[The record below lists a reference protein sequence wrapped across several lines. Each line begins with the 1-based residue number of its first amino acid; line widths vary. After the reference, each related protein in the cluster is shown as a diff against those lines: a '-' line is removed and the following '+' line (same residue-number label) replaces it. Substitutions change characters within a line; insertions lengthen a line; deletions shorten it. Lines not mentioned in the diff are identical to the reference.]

1 MGVGIRSVVAVLS
14 ALTAALA
21 IPAGVPTPVAVLVA
35 NTTALVMGGTFHPLT
50 GPRDSPEFVTAYLDN
65 AVDNQISAAYGYA
78 VTNAVA
84 VYTPE
89 EFFPLG
95 GLTFDDSVA
104 EGLANLGR
112 CLRAEPGCVFNADPA
127 VAARVGTVAPRHDD
141 TFVVFG
147 YSQSAAVAS
156 LLKRQL
162 IDAPGPE
169 PAATTFMLAANPM
182 RPNGGVLGRFPA
194 LTIPILGI
202 TFHGATPTAGVDGA
216 YRTVDVVRQY
226 DGLGGDFP
234 VRPLNLL
241 ATVNALLGYGIMH
254 GETVDVPF
262 AQARFQGR
270 EGDTDYYLIGT
281 DLLPLLQPLL
291 LFVPR
296 PILSALD
303 APLRVLVEDAYDR
316 DAGPGDPTTAR
327 WWPVK
332 DFAGTAAK
340 LIASVPVAV
349 DNLTE
354 GFGLGRVLGTPV
366 PGVFGVGGP
375 DLPDVDEGEAVTSD
389 IDEDAVAQRDSA
401 SSTERSAPAEES
413 RSAVGGAD
421 SDGRDDV
428 VDPEPAAPE
437 AETSEAETVT
447 ETEADDADDA
457 DDGADADDEDID
469 ADGADAD
476 GEDTAGNTAEAA

>member
-1 MGVGIRSVVAVLS
+1 MGVSIRSVVSVLS

-65 AVDNQISAAYGYA
+65 AVDNQIAGAYGDT

-95 GLTFDDSVA
+95 KLTFDDSVA

-112 CLRAEPGCVFNADPA
+112 CLRAEAGCVYNVDPA
-127 VAARVGTVAPRHDD
+127 VTARVGTVAPQHDD

-162 IDAPGPE
+162 IDAAGPE
-169 PAATTFMLAANPM
+169 HLPATFMLTANPM

-241 ATVNALLGYGIMH
+241 ATVNALLGYGMLH
-254 GETVDVPF
+254 GETVDAPF
-262 AQARFQGR
+262 SQARFQGR

-281 DLLPLLQPLL
+281 DLLPLLQPLQ

-303 APLRVLVEDAYDR
+303 APLRVLIEDAYDR
-316 DAGPGDPTTAR
+316 DAGPGVPTPAR

-332 DFAGTAAK
+332 DLAGTAAK

-354 GFGLGRVLGTPV
+354 GFGFGRVLGTSA

-375 DLPDVDEGEAVTSD
+375 DLPDADGDATAVAALED
-389 IDEDAVAQRDSA
+389 LDEDVVAQRDSG
-401 SSTERSAPAEES
+401 STGDRAAPAEEQGS
-413 RSAVGGAD
+413 SGAD
-421 SDGRDDV
+421 SGRADEAS
-428 VDPEPAAPE
+428 DPEQSAPDAETPE
-437 AETSEAETVT
+437 ALDTDTGADIGADGGDTEDAGSEHAGV
-447 ETEADDADDA
+447 
-457 DDGADADDEDID
+457 DGAGAEPDAGGD
-469 ADGADAD
+469 A
-476 GEDTAGNTAEAA
+476 AEAA